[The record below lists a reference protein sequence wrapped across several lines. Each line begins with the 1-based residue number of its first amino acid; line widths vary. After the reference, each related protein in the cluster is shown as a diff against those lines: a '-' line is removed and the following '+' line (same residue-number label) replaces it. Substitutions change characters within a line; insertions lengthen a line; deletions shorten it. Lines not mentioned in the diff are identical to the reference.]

1 MAPSR
6 QAGRAAVHG
15 GGSLIFLTIGTHEPF
30 DRLVRAVDEWCASR
44 NTGAQV
50 FGQITDRR
58 PGAWHPQHFD
68 WVARLSPQE
77 YEKCFSAAR
86 LIVSHAGMGSILTAL
101 RYAKPI
107 VIMPRRGH
115 LRETRND
122 HQFTTMRMLGDRP
135 GIHVAEDEVHLG
147 PVLDRV
153 LAEGS
158 TPRAAPIPALA
169 DSHFTDALRAFLTGQ
184 TVDRK

>member
-1 MAPSR
+1 M
-6 QAGRAAVHG
+6 
-15 GGSLIFLTIGTHEPF
+15 IFLTIGTHEPF

-58 PGAWHPQHFD
+58 PGAWRPQHFD

-77 YEKCFSAAR
+77 YDKRFSAAG

-135 GIHVAEDEVHLG
+135 SIHVAEDEVHLG

-158 TPRAAPIPALA
+158 APRATPIPALA